1 MRLFLLSAIL
11 VLFFVSC
18 KRDSNRNDGQHTDL
32 TGTWIISEI
41 KDKSTGSTFT
51 YPAGTQER
59 IRITLR
65 NDGTFGGNTR
75 VNLFEGGTYTVPA
88 TGKILFGSLG
98 MMTKV
103 AEDQLGTAFFT
114 VLGAC
119 HLQAISPCAP
129 SSYSINGN
137 TMIIASPL
145 RYDIR
150 FVKL

>member
-1 MRLFLLSAIL
+1 MRLFLFSILLTLLFLSCRRETGGNGSPNQPI
-11 VLFFVSC
+11 
-18 KRDSNRNDGQHTDL
+18 
-32 TGTWIISEI
+32 TGTWQLTEV

-65 NDGTFGGNTR
+65 NDGSFSGKTR
-75 VNLFEGGTYTVPA
+75 VNLFEGGTYTLPA

-119 HLQAISPCAP
+119 HLQSISPCAP
-129 SSYSINGN
+129 SSYSINGS
-137 TMIIASPL
+137 TMIIVSPL
-145 RYDIR
+145 RYDIT

>member
-1 MRLFLLSAIL
+1 MRLFLFSILLTLLFLSCRRETGGNGSPNQPI
-11 VLFFVSC
+11 
-18 KRDSNRNDGQHTDL
+18 
-32 TGTWIISEI
+32 TGTWQLTEV

-65 NDGTFGGNTR
+65 NDGSFSGKTR
-75 VNLFEGGTYTVPA
+75 VNLFEGGTYTLPA

-119 HLQAISPCAP
+119 HLQSISPCAP
-129 SSYSINGN
+129 SSYSINRS
-137 TMIIASPL
+137 TMIIVSPL
-145 RYDIR
+145 RYDIT

>member
-1 MRLFLLSAIL
+1 MRLFLLSL
-11 VLFFVSC
+11 LLPLLFLSC
-18 KRDSNRNDGQHTDL
+18 KRETVGNGNPNVPI
-32 TGTWIISEI
+32 TGTWQLTEV

-59 IRITLR
+59 IQITLR
-65 NDGTFGGNTR
+65 NDGSFGGNTR

-119 HLQAISPCAP
+119 HLQSMSPCAP
-129 SSYSINGN
+129 STYKIQGN
-137 TMIIASPL
+137 TMEIVSPL